1 MMFYVLFK
9 KDMDTRIVEKI
20 KERIATNP
28 YVNFLG
34 IHFSKIEEGVVEAR
48 MPLRDEQR
56 QYSGVTHGGVLAA
69 LADTIAGF
77 AAYTMT
83 PLEKDVLTAELKI
96 SFLRAAWGYELIA
109 RGIVIKPGHRL
120 HFCECEIYC
129 DNKLV
134 GKASGTFCVV
144 ESRGRSAW
152 SSRKWINLI

>member
-1 MMFYVLFK
+1 MMFYALLN

-109 RGIVIKPGHRL
+109 RGVVIKPGHRL

-129 DNKLV
+129 DDKLV

-144 ESRGRSAW
+144 ESQVD
-152 SSRKWINLI
+152 